1 MNETL
6 AEQDKEKG
14 SQGQG
19 LMKTKVCVLNVGGIF
34 WHFGNYFYGGY
45 FFFFFLQFDKVKV
58 P

>member
-45 FFFFFLQFDKVKV
+45 FFFFFLTV
-58 P
+58 